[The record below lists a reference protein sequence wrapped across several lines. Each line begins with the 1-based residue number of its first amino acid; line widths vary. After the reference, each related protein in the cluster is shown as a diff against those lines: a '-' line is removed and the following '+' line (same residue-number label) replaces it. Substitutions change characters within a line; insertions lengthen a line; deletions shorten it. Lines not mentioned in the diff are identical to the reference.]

1 MTFQE
6 FLKLLWSQFFM
17 LLYLVTWIISVYRY
31 RRFFDTQ
38 LKYFPMLVMY
48 TFFTELLGYFIMY
61 NDDFQ
66 FFSDGRY
73 QLNNVIIYNLYQL
86 VFFIFFF
93 EVYRK
98 TFKNRFLR
106 KLTLYLTLLCT
117 ASYVINAML
126 VNPLINQMTYAHII
140 GSILLVLIIFFYLKE
155 KKSETDAPS
164 LKHNLLFWVS
174 IGLLAFY
181 VTFPTILILYRIK
194 LDLRFLVYLR
204 PALVTS
210 IAVMYGLII
219 FGLLTGQ
226 RKAFR

>member
-1 MTFQE
+1 MSFQE
-6 FLKLLWSQFFM
+6 FLKLLWNQIFM
-17 LLYLVTWIISVYRY
+17 VLYLVTWIISVYRY
-31 RRFFDTQ
+31 KRFFDTQ

-73 QLNNVIIYNLYQL
+73 RLNNVIIYNLYQL

-93 EVYRK
+93 QVYRR
-98 TFKNRFLR
+98 TLKNN
-106 KLTLYLTLLCT
+106 LTKKWVYYLSLLCIAT
-117 ASYVINAML
+117 YTTNAIL
-126 VNPLINQMTYAHII
+126 VNPLIKQLTYAHII
-140 GSILLVLIIFFYLKE
+140 GSLMLVLTIFFYLKE
-155 KKSETDAPS
+155 KKLETNSPS
-164 LKHNLLFWVS
+164 LKHNLMFWVS

-181 VTFPTILILYRIK
+181 ITFPIIMTLYKFKLNVGFLI
-194 LDLRFLVYLR
+194 YLR

-210 IAVMYGLII
+210 IAVMYGFII
-219 FGLLTGQ
+219 FGLLIGQ